1 MFYPYG
7 PYLTYKL
14 CLLYQVLIL
23 TNLFVDSYSRLVS
36 EKVSLMVM
44 IAISHVRR
52 SLFLFGQRLGLFK
65 VLYLHFVM
73 HFIIKLFLKDKI
85 WTSALNLSLL
95 NKPKS
100 AEFAFWIEYFEILLY
115 FKNLS
120 TNLYWFGSR
129 STAPS
134 VMQPNNLW
142 PSCDINLSN
151 ISSYL
156 AITNLGYFHKHMPAS
171 KGYSNLGDNHVD

>member
-1 MFYPYG
+1 MSKDRLISYE

-14 CLLYQVLIL
+14 CLLYQVLTL

-65 VLYLHFVM
+65 VLYLHFLM

-85 WTSALNLSLL
+85 
-95 NKPKS
+95 
-100 AEFAFWIEYFEILLY
+100 
-115 FKNLS
+115 
-120 TNLYWFGSR
+120 
-129 STAPS
+129 
-134 VMQPNNLW
+134 
-142 PSCDINLSN
+142 
-151 ISSYL
+151 
-156 AITNLGYFHKHMPAS
+156 
-171 KGYSNLGDNHVD
+171 